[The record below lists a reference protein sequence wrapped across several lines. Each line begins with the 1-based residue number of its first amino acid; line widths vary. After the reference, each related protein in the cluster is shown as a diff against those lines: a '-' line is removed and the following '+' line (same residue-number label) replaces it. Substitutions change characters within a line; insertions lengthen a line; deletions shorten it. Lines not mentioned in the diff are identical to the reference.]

1 MYFGV
6 KAIIAKSFARI
17 HRANLMNYAV
27 LPLTLVDE
35 DDHGRLDP
43 EDRLEIPDVRQ
54 RLLDGAE
61 HIPVHNRTQRH
72 IIDTCLPLTDRERQ
86 VVLAGG
92 LLRFAGKEF
101 TT

>member
-27 LPLTLVDE
+27 LPLTLLNE
-35 DDHGRLDP
+35 DDYDHLAPQDQ
-43 EDRLEIPDVRQ
+43 LEIPDVRQ

-61 HIPVHNRTQRH
+61 HLAVHNRTQDRV
-72 IIDTCLPLTDRERQ
+72 IETYLPLTDRERQ
-86 VVLAGG
+86 IVLAGG
-92 LLRFAGKEF
+92 LLRYAGKEF
-101 TT
+101 IS